1 MNLIKS
7 TWSFNGR
14 VATAWV
20 LLVRSLVVLVLCIA
34 SSRVALTQ
42 EAYPNKPIRLV
53 VPYPPGGTGDTFAR
67 ILAPAWG
74 ELLKQT
80 IVVENRG
87 GAGSN
92 IGADYVAKAASD
104 GYTILLF
111 DSALAINATLYTKLP
126 YDVSRDLTPIMVV
139 GKAPLVLVVNA
150 SFPAK
155 SLGDLMKMVRTNPAG
170 FSYASAGSGSPVH
183 LAAEMFKATTGLDI
197 MHVPYKGAGPAVT
210 DVLSGQ
216 VPMMFSVP
224 GTVRAH
230 IASGKMRALAITGTR
245 RFEALPDIP
254 TFIEQGVRG
263 SEGSISIGF
272 MVPAKTPPSVIATLH
287 QTLSKVVTTPEI
299 VKRLGDLAYVM
310 VAADPGQSAQI
321 VKEETEAFGRVIR
334 SSGVKAE

>member
-1 MNLIKS
+1 MNLIKP
-7 TWSFNGR
+7 TWSFNGG
-14 VATAWV
+14 VAAAWV
-20 LLVRSLVVLVLCIA
+20 LLVRSLVVFVLCIA

-53 VPYPPGGTGDTFAR
+53 VPYPPGGTGDTVAR

-92 IGADYVAKAASD
+92 IGADYVAKAAPD

-197 MHVPYKGAGPAVT
+197 VHVPYKGAGPAVT

-287 QTLSKVVTTPEI
+287 QTLS
-299 VKRLGDLAYVM
+299 
-310 VAADPGQSAQI
+310 
-321 VKEETEAFGRVIR
+321 
-334 SSGVKAE
+334 